1 MFLWVRER
9 ADLYLYLT
17 RSFVGACGGLNN
29 PLDCLDSA
37 WGDIHIYD
45 RAYLLH
51 SQQLNIV
58 DDYFLQEI
66 MHLKRLHSHLSPIV
80 IIVKDVKP
88 ISH

>member
-17 RSFVGACGGLNN
+17 RPSVGACGGLNN

-37 WGDIHIYD
+37 WGNIHTYD
-45 RAYLLH
+45 RAYLLY

-58 DDYFLQEI
+58 DDYILCTRNNASQTAST
-66 MHLKRLHSHLSPIV
+66 LTSPQSLSSS
-80 IIVKDVKP
+80 KM
-88 ISH
+88 